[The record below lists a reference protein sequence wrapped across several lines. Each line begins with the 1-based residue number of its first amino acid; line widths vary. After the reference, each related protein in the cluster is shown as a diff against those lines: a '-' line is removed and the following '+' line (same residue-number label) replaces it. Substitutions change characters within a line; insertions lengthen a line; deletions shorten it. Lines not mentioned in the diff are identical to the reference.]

1 MIYDYIIVGAGIS
14 GLNTGIEI
22 LKRNSKTRVVILER
36 NSYRTGGR
44 VFTDKFKIGKQ
55 QYALDAGAGRFSDTH
70 KRLLGLIDRYKLS
83 DKVYKLSKKANFIET
98 REYSSG
104 VIIRDANE
112 IVKRILDKVDKM
124 SNKKRQQ
131 LKNMTFKE
139 LVTELFNQ
147 DTADFLQASY
157 PYYSEVALTN
167 AYSAIGAFKNDLMS
181 SKNYFILFGGLSQ
194 ITEKM
199 TAEYL
204 SLGGRLVNSFEV
216 TAVEKKEN
224 GVFSVDS
231 SNENVKRAKNI
242 VFTTPKN
249 VLEKISYLKP
259 LKREFKALNCVP
271 LYRIYAVYPVNPETG
286 KVWFHDIPRTITDSR
301 IKYIIP
307 INPEQGSIMISYTDA
322 IHADYWH
329 KVPDDK
335 LVTRLHREVTRVYP
349 DIPNIP
355 EPLIV
360 KKYFWN
366 PGACFYKKD
375 TDPDYLRE
383 YMVNPMENVFICGD
397 SFSSHQAWMEGALE
411 TSELVIKSIFKK

>member
-1 MIYDYIIVGAGIS
+1 MIYSFYILVIMIYDYIIVGAGIS

-131 LKNMTFKE
+131 LKNITFKE

-157 PYYSEVALTN
+157 PYYIEVALTN

-181 SKNYFILFGGLSQ
+181 SKNYFILFGG
-194 ITEKM
+194 
-199 TAEYL
+199 
-204 SLGGRLVNSFEV
+204 
-216 TAVEKKEN
+216 
-224 GVFSVDS
+224 
-231 SNENVKRAKNI
+231 
-242 VFTTPKN
+242 
-249 VLEKISYLKP
+249 
-259 LKREFKALNCVP
+259 
-271 LYRIYAVYPVNPETG
+271 
-286 KVWFHDIPRTITDSR
+286 
-301 IKYIIP
+301 
-307 INPEQGSIMISYTDA
+307 
-322 IHADYWH
+322 
-329 KVPDDK
+329 
-335 LVTRLHREVTRVYP
+335 
-349 DIPNIP
+349 
-355 EPLIV
+355 
-360 KKYFWN
+360 
-366 PGACFYKKD
+366 
-375 TDPDYLRE
+375 
-383 YMVNPMENVFICGD
+383 
-397 SFSSHQAWMEGALE
+397 
-411 TSELVIKSIFKK
+411 